1 MIPIITYI
9 FIIFVSCSIECQIRH
24 WWNIL
29 EYTIQ
34 NWFVVLSLTKTLEN
48 INIDTFFVL
57 LIKDL
62 QCTELWKKHVQKRWN
77 FWSRVGH
84 VGSTY
89 STVFSDSE
97 RSEDFHKVYLIKHFL
112 DLLNYCCLNVHV
124 PGKGYFDCL
133 SCDVISGL

>member
-1 MIPIITYI
+1 M
-9 FIIFVSCSIECQIRH
+9 F
-24 WWNIL
+24 
-29 EYTIQ
+29 Q
-34 NWFVVLSLTKTLEN
+34 NGNTAYMYYFFLFSLM
-48 INIDTFFVL
+48 
-57 LIKDL
+57 IKDL
-62 QCTELWKKHVQKRWN
+62 PCTELWKKHVQKRWN

-124 PGKGYFDCL
+124 PGKGCFDCL
-133 SCDVISGL
+133 CRYVISGLWLMSNAFLKNLIDFVFDIDLELFVFVKIFPLLKF